1 MNRRRGAPVNAA
13 TAITRYA
20 LYGEREGGGDPDFV
34 HIEDIPAR
42 ARLHDWRI
50 TPHTHPGLFQL
61 VHIVEG
67 EAQAWI
73 DGAVFNVQGPTAV
86 CVPGGVVH
94 AFTFTPATR
103 GWVLT
108 AADRM
113 LEDARFHDSRET
125 LAPVLAEPFALSF
138 ADDPDAAASLA
149 ELLTLIHREV
159 RRSGQAAG
167 GGAVAGDGGSMFD
180 WLIRAALLTVR
191 RRLEHDRPA
200 PEGGDAKRRAYE
212 RFRRLVEDHYRE
224 HRSVAFYAEKMAMSL
239 SGLNRLCRAFAG
251 KSVGEATQDRLALE
265 ARRLL
270 IHTAA
275 PAQRV
280 AYELGF
286 QDPAYFS
293 RFFRRA
299 VGLTPGDF
307 RRAHLASLGMGSDTG
322 ALRY

>member
-1 MNRRRGAPVNAA
+1 MRNGAVNAA

-73 DGAVFNVQGPTAV
+73 DGAVHALRGPAAV
-86 CVPGGVVH
+86 GVPGGVVH
-94 AFTFTPATR
+94 AFTFNPATV

-108 AADRM
+108 VADHM
-113 LEDARFHDSRET
+113 LPDAGRLDSRET
-125 LAPVLAEPFALSF
+125 SAPAPAEPFALSF
-138 ADDPDAAASLA
+138 ADDPDAAATLA
-149 ELLTLIHREV
+149 DLLTLIHREV

-167 GGAVAGDGGSMFD
+167 GGDVVGDGLMFD

-191 RRLEHDRPA
+191 RRLAHDRPT

-224 HRSVAFYAEKMAMSL
+224 HRPVAFYAEKMAMSL

-251 KSVGEATQDRLALE
+251 KSAGEATQDRLALE

-307 RRAHLASLGMGSDTG
+307 RRAHVAALLARHTP
-322 ALRY
+322 